1 MMNQLHQFHQAVR
14 QERNLN
20 DDLCVGL
27 SETKEEE
34 CNISF
39 RFLFTNQEFTRSFKH
54 TRFLLFRVLL
64 GKKACFL
71 EGGY

>member
-1 MMNQLHQFHQAVR
+1 MMNQLHQFHQTVR

-34 CNISF
+34 CNLSF
-39 RFLFTNQEFTRSFKH
+39 RFLLTNQEFTRSFKH
-54 TRFLLFRVLL
+54 RRFLLFWVFL

-71 EGGY
+71 EGGN